1 MKIVVLNGS
10 PKGET
15 SVTMQYVAWIQKKFP
30 QHELKIINIA
40 QRIKSIE
47 KDEKSFQEIIED
59 VRSANGVLWAFPL
72 YIFTV
77 ASQYKRFIE
86 MIWERGVEDVFAD
99 KYAATLSTSIHFF
112 DHTAHNYMTA
122 ICDDLRMRFLG
133 AFSAGMHDLLKQS
146 SRRQVTLFAEDV
158 FRAIGEDRPTSRR
171 YALPHER
178 SLDYVPGNVGA
189 PVPVGGK
196 KIVVLTDCDDEK
208 GTLDKMVRR
217 FTDSFSEEVEV
228 LNLHDVDIKGGC
240 LGCLHCGYDNV
251 CSYQDGLVEFYN
263 AKVRSADVLIY
274 AGTINRRYLSSR
286 WKMFIDRG
294 FFHGHTPMLIGKQL
308 AFIICGPLGEMA
320 DLKQV
325 LEAYAALQQA
335 NLVDIVTDEH
345 EQSSEVDALLQSLA
359 ERVVQ
364 CADQE
369 YAKPPTF
376 LGVGGMKIFRDDI
389 WGRLRPIFQADH
401 RAYKRLGIYD
411 FPQKDRKVRIQTGI
425 MAFLVKI
432 PGFRKEFNRRMKKG
446 MIIPL
451 QKVIETYEE

>member
-10 PKGET
+10 PKGEI

-40 QRIKSIE
+40 QQIKAIE
-47 KDEKSFQEIIED
+47 KDEESFREILED

-72 YIFTV
+72 YVFTV
-77 ASQYKRFIE
+77 ASQYKRFVE
-86 MIWERGVEDVFAD
+86 LIWERGVESVFAG

-112 DHTAHNYMTA
+112 DHTAHNYMNA
-122 ICDDLRMRFLG
+122 VCDDLGMRFLG
-133 AFSAGMHDLLKQS
+133 AFSAGMSDLLKQR
-146 SRRQVTLFAEDV
+146 SRRQLTLFAEDL
-158 FRAIGEDRPTSRR
+158 FRAIDEDRPTSKR
-171 YALPHER
+171 YALPHES

-196 KIVVLTDCDDEK
+196 KVVVLTDYDDEK
-208 GTLDKMVRR
+208 TTQGKMVRR

-263 AKVRSADVLIY
+263 SKVKTADVLIY
-274 AGTINRRYLSSR
+274 AGTIDQRYLSSR

-294 FFHGHTPMLIGKQL
+294 FFHGHTPMLMGKQL
-308 AFIICGPLGEMA
+308 AFIICGPLEQMS

-359 ERVVQ
+359 ERTVQ
-364 CADQE
+364 CADQGH
-369 YAKPPTF
+369 AKPITF

-389 WGRLRPIFQADH
+389 WGPLRAVFQADH
-401 RAYKRLGIYD
+401 RAYKRLGFYD
-411 FPQKDRKVRIQTGI
+411 FPQKDTKSRVQTGI

-432 PGFRKEFNRRMKKG
+432 PGFRKEFNRRVKTE
-446 MIIPL
+446 MIKPL
-451 QKVIETYEE
+451 QKAIETCED